1 MRKAERHKKLADDA
15 RLLRAWKQYH
25 REQLGAALHGMHADV
40 MGRLMAELKSLRS
53 ARELVAAIEAMD
65 WSVVD
70 AETRMTALHEINSA
84 ITALRERMGQ
94 EPIDDALV
102 GQPPRAFQLI
112 RNIISQ
118 FPAPAGRP
126 RPGSGVIRATG
137 ECHGK

>member
-1 MRKAERHKKLADDA
+1 MRKAKRDKKLADDA

-40 MGRLMAELKSLRS
+40 MGRLMAELKSLCS

-84 ITALRERMGQ
+84 ITALRVRADPLT
-94 EPIDDALV
+94 PISDPLP
-102 GQPPRAFQLI
+102 GQPLNAFKLI
-112 RNIISQ
+112 KRIINPNS
-118 FPAPAGRP
+118 A
-126 RPGSGVIRATG
+126 
-137 ECHGK
+137 